1 MPKSLVY
8 PFMTKESMYVDVPK
22 LENYPQSSRHYCISV
37 DYGTIN
43 PCSMGLWCLFG
54 DDWYKIDEYY
64 FDSREEGFQKTDE
77 EYYECLCELAG
88 NRQIIFVIVDPSAA
102 SFIEVIKRHRQFVVR
117 PAVNNLKQGLFDVN
131 YLLTTGRIK
140 ICKNCE
146 NAKREF
152 SLYEFDADFKPIRK
166 DDHTMDDIRYFV
178 STMFYLTGENKMCEY
193 CHCIGNNH
201 HYQCPNY
208 NGPDEPPEPEKVECC
223 RCPKE
228 MYKEDDEHYVEFSN
242 GDIVCNDC
250 LRDYV
255 INHYC

>member
-1 MPKSLVY
+1 MHKNLVY
-8 PFMTKESMYVDVPK
+8 PFMTKENMYVDVPK

-54 DDWYKIDEYY
+54 DDWYRIAEYY

-77 EYYECLCELAG
+77 EHYECLCELAG

-102 SFIEVIKRHRQFVVR
+102 SFIEVIRRHGQFVVR
-117 PAVNNLKQGLFDVN
+117 PAVNTLKQGLFDVN

-178 STMFYLTGENKMCEY
+178 STMFYLTGEKEMCEY
-193 CHCIGNNH
+193 CHCYGNNH

-228 MYKEDDEHYVEFSN
+228 MYKEDDDHYVEFSN

-255 INHYC
+255 IDRYC